1 MKLAKTL
8 AIAAI
13 TAGTM
18 VAGSALAASGF
29 YGHAHVNLTSVSTP
43 TSLVLG
49 DGGSSPSRFGFRA
62 SSVSDDGTTFGAHIS
77 LGTNVNGNPPN
88 LRHMEAKIGGHWG
101 NVTVGQSES
110 ALSGLEESYWARTW
124 LADGPGRGASASQGG
139 FFFGA
144 YRADVI
150 RYDSNKLADVV
161 SFHLSIAPQQGNIAE
176 TAGDPRQHE
185 IGFSVRASGGSWT
198 ANLAYE
204 TAGTA
209 PQQTAGTAAV
219 AATADTN
226 TGVIGGAVAA
236 VAAVPVRAENILLL
250 NGAYD
255 FGPVLLDLAYSTVA
269 YGKLVSGSAAESQT
283 NLYTRIEFQTS
294 RTAYGIYY
302 SALTNRGGAKDQGN
316 TAVGAQVR
324 YDISSANAQTY
335 AYFRSDSVTVPSGQT
350 APDSVTTVGL
360 GVRVQFGV
368 EFAEGTL
375 SVM

>member
-43 TSLVLG
+43 TSLTLG

-62 SSVSDDGTTFGAHIS
+62 SNVSDDGTTFGAHIS
-77 LGTNVNGNPPN
+77 VGTNVNGNPPN

-101 NVTVGQSES
+101 NVTVGQSET
-110 ALSGLEESYWARTW
+110 AISGLEESYWARTW

-139 FFFGA
+139 FFFGP
-144 YRADVI
+144 YRGDVV

-161 SFHLSIAPQQGNIAE
+161 SFHVSLAPQQGNEAT
-176 TAGDPRQHE
+176 TAGDPNQHQTAL
-185 IGFSVRASGGSWT
+185 SVRASGGSWT
-198 ANLAYE
+198 ANLAYV

-209 PQQTAGTAAV
+209 PQATTTTNGGNQAG
-219 AATADTN
+219 
-226 TGVIGGAVAA
+226 
-236 VAAVPVRAENILLL
+236 ENILLL

-255 FGPVLLDLAYSTVA
+255 FGPVLLDLAYSTIA

-283 NLYTRIEFQTS
+283 NLYARVEFQTS

-302 SALTNRGGAKDQGN
+302 SALSNRNGAKDMGN

-324 YDISSANAQTY
+324 YDIASANAQTY
-335 AYFRSDSVTVPSGQT
+335 AYFRSDSETVPSGQT

>member
-62 SSVSDDGTTFGAHIS
+62 SSVSDDGTTFGAHIAI
-77 LGTNVNGNPPN
+77 GTGFSGNVSGGGTPN
-88 LRHMEAKIGGHWG
+88 LRHVEAKIGGHWG
-101 NVTVGQSES
+101 NVTVGQSET
-110 ALSGLEESYWARTW
+110 AISGLEESYWARTW
-124 LADGPGRGASASQGG
+124 LADGPGRGASPSQGG
-139 FFFGA
+139 FFFGP
-144 YRADVI
+144 YRGDVV

-161 SFHLSIAPQQGNIAE
+161 SFHVSLAPQQGNDAT
-176 TAGDPRQHE
+176 TAGDPNQHQTAL
-185 IGFSVRASGGSWT
+185 SVRASGGSWA
-198 ANLAYE
+198 ANLAYGI
-204 TAGTA
+204 AGTA
-209 PQQTAGTAAV
+209 QQ
-219 AATADTN
+219 ATTSTN
-226 TGVIGGAVAA
+226 DGNPRG
-236 VAAVPVRAENILLL
+236 ENILLL

-255 FGPVLLDLAYSTVA
+255 FGPVLLDLAYSTIA
-269 YGKLVSGSAAESQT
+269 YGKLVDGTSAQSQAS
-283 NLYTRIEFQTS
+283 LYTRIEFQTS

-302 SALTNRGGAKDQGN
+302 SSRSNRNGIKDQGN

-324 YDISSANAQTY
+324 YDIASANAQTY